1 MSRMNS
7 SSKVT
12 VSDLNENSS
21 RDEKKPKKKP
31 AKDPQIVAIIDQ
43 IWPLYD
49 EDNSGNLD
57 KDETRKF
64 VKQYMEAS
72 GFNME
77 DFDDDIFEE
86 MFIEFD
92 EDGSGQI
99 EKDELYNLLAKFMGK
114 TKKKKKVVK
123 KP

>member
-1 MSRMNS
+1 
-7 SSKVT
+7 
-12 VSDLNENSS
+12 
-21 RDEKKPKKKP
+21 
-31 AKDPQIVAIIDQ
+31 
-43 IWPLYD
+43 
-49 EDNSGNLD
+49 
-57 KDETRKF
+57 
-64 VKQYMEAS
+64 
-72 GFNME
+72 ME